1 MLISAIEF
9 VRYLFAPPRNVT
21 SFIGQTDLLIKFVAA
36 WIGAWLWFITTVL
49 LMARSGSDSVL
60 VWANKYIPS
69 DTFDAV
75 FVPLMVIFLCHLC
88 ASIAWEPEQY
98 RIVYAVVI
106 TVMLVAVAVVLP
118 ANWLWGWI
126 VVWIVNY
133 LLRLPA
139 SLIRGNFSPRY

>member
-60 VWANKYIPS
+60 VWANRYIPS
-69 DTFDAV
+69 DTFRRGVRPADGDIS
-75 FVPLMVIFLCHLC
+75 VPPLRIYSMGARAISDSLRGCHYC
-88 ASIAWEPEQY
+88 NVRCSSCS
-98 RIVYAVVI
+98 V
-106 TVMLVAVAVVLP
+106 T
-118 ANWLWGWI
+118 
-126 VVWIVNY
+126 
-133 LLRLPA
+133 
-139 SLIRGNFSPRY
+139 S